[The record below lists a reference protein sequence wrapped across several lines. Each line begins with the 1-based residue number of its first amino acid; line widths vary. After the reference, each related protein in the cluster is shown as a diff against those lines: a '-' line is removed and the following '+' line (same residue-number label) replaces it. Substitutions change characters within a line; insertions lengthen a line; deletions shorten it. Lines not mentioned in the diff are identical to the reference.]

1 MVSDVVSMDKV
12 NWCEGRGC
20 LIRGVAFGRNFFF
33 ALWVKGWE
41 KTKQLPPERP
51 WTGGHPELALILHWD
66 NMECGLPGVKCTSSF
81 EDTEH
86 YVYISTGFIDDDAC
100 DWSEQGTTELARTFC
115 GKLLSEWNDGNG

>member
-1 MVSDVVSMDKV
+1 MKSDGISMDKV
-12 NWCEGRGC
+12 DWCDGRGC

-33 ALWVKGWE
+33 ALWVKGR
-41 KTKQLPPERP
+41 KTNLRISDGSILEE
-51 WTGGHPELALILHWD
+51 GHPQIALILHWD
-66 NMECGLPGVKCTSSF
+66 NMECGLPGVKCTASF